1 MAAPSSIPEQH
12 QQHQQQYSLRWNDF
26 HSNIL
31 TSFRHLKDVEDFVDV
46 TLSAGDNHRFTA
58 HKVVLSACSPYF
70 RDVLIHNP
78 CQHPTIILK
87 DVSHGDI
94 ESLLRFMYYGEV
106 NIGQA
111 DLPNFLKTAHSLQI
125 RGLADVNS
133 SSIVTARIE
142 PEPSTSGNNLS
153 APVTPHNAWPDN
165 GRDHD
170 NDDDDSP
177 PPDKRA
183 RSYSPQ
189 RDNNTEPKTDLQESL
204 LGQAL
209 EGGPTIHTA
218 PPNNIQ
224 TQSIGEDSNSMS
236 DNEDISNNESILNSV
251 KTEPSDLLNDSS
263 MEHHRSNF
271 PAALLGLQGLMPG
284 PSGIHASNQDPN
296 YVMRRA
302 MEANRVRATD
312 PRPCPQC
319 GKIYRSAHTL
329 RTHLEDKH
337 TVCPGYR
344 CVLCGTVAKSRN
356 SLHSHMSRQH
366 RGISTKDLPVI
377 QMPSP
382 FNPELAS
389 QLLERAGIRV
399 SPADLRARASPTG
412 PRRPEMRL
420 EVPRVGPSSE
430 AGSSLCGGDDPEDL
444 TLPLSLRTTT
454 PSQSVVAVRS
464 LRTSPDN
471 RDPNTATTHPT
482 SSGLQHRLTH
492 QQSPSGTGSALLDT
506 YLQLIAEN
514 SIGSLGLTPADSAL
528 VAAAHTAR
536 LTSHIN
542 SVENNLAGRSNIEDY
557 PLVDRDENNRV
568 PAVVNEERQN
578 TSSNDRHIGAGA
590 SGIVEDAECSTNEDD
605 YSDNEE
611 SEVNPKV
618 EQ

>member
-1 MAAPSSIPEQH
+1 
-12 QQHQQQYSLRWNDF
+12 
-26 HSNIL
+26 
-31 TSFRHLKDVEDFVDV
+31 
-46 TLSAGDNHRFTA
+46 
-58 HKVVLSACSPYF
+58 
-70 RDVLIHNP
+70 
-78 CQHPTIILK
+78 
-87 DVSHGDI
+87 
-94 ESLLRFMYYGEV
+94 MYHGEV
-106 NIGQA
+106 NIGQEQ
-111 DLPNFLKTAHSLQI
+111 LPAFLKTAQSLQV

-133 SSIVTARIE
+133 SIITATITTQ
-142 PEPSTSGNNLS
+142 PSTSGNNCS
-153 APVTPHNAWPDN
+153 APATPRNAWPDN
-165 GRDHD
+165 GRDL
-170 NDDDDSP
+170 NDDDCSP
-177 PPDKRA
+177 PPDKRS

-218 PPNNIQ
+218 PSNNVQ
-224 TQSIGEDSNSMS
+224 AQSIGEDSNSLS

-251 KTEPSDLLNDSS
+251 KTEPSELLNDSS

-271 PAALLGLQGLMPG
+271 PAALLNLQGLMPG

-312 PRPCPQC
+312 PRPCPKC

-337 TVCPGYR
+337 TICPGYR

-389 QLLERAGIRV
+389 QLLERAGIKI
-399 SPADLRARASPTG
+399 SPADLRARVSPTG

-444 TLPLSLRTTT
+444 TLPLSLRTAT
-454 PSQSVVAVRS
+454 PSSTVVAVKS
-464 LRTSPDN
+464 FKTSPDN
-471 RDPNTATTHPT
+471 REPNTAPIHPT

-492 QQSPSGTGSALLDT
+492 QQNQSGTGSVLLDT
-506 YLQLIAEN
+506 YLQMIAEN
-514 SIGSLGLTPADSAL
+514 SLGPLGLTPDSAAL
-528 VAAAHTAR
+528 VAAAHTAK
-536 LTSHIN
+536 LTSHMN
-542 SVENNLAGRSNIEDY
+542 SVENKLAGRSSLEDY
-557 PLVDRDENNRV
+557 SLNDRDENNPV
-568 PAVVNEERQN
+568 SAIVNEERQN
-578 TSSNDRHIGAGA
+578 CSSNNRHTIGGGAGG
-590 SGIVEDAECSTNEDD
+590 SGSAAAATVGIIDDAEFSPNEDD

-611 SEVNPKV
+611 SEINSKA